1 MEGVVCGLARADEAA
16 VFGHDVA
23 VGVGVDLVAYKGAG
37 KEGFVS
43 WRIAIVNR
51 GCAGRR
57 ERPMRVGQVGVGCG
71 MAGGTKEGLPDCDIV
86 Q

>member
-51 GCAGRR
+51 GCGKEGAADEGGSSWGRMRNGRR
-57 ERPMRVGQVGVGCG
+57 DERGI
-71 MAGGTKEGLPDCDIV
+71 T
-86 Q
+86 